1 MINNYRI
8 RGILVA
14 FAFILP
20 TFLGLAIFYYYP
32 FVQNII
38 NSFLEI
44 DYFDNVVGWV
54 GLSNYKEVL
63 NNEHLSHSIIFT
75 MKYAIVT
82 TVLSV
87 VLSLLFAIA
96 LNKNIK
102 GVGIYRVLFYLP
114 VIAMPIAIIAIWK
127 WIFNYDF
134 GFANAILVSM
144 GFVGVPWL
152 RESDA
157 LFFVIVLIG
166 VWGRVGYN
174 MIIIYAGLQNI
185 PTLYYEAAKIDGA
198 NAVSR
203 FFNITIPMISPTL
216 FFVTVL
222 TTISSLQVFE
232 SIYGLITANTKVAQ
246 ESSTVIYTFFEYA
259 FVNNRKGVASALSV
273 IFLIII
279 LIITIIQ
286 FVLQKYWVHY
296 DQN

>member
-259 FVNNRKGVASALSV
+259 FVNNQKGVASALSV

>member
-8 RGILVA
+8 KGVLVA

-20 TFLGLAIFYYYP
+20 TLLGLAIFYYYP

-96 LNKNIK
+96 LNKNIR

-134 GFANAILVSM
+134 GFVNAILVSM

-259 FVNNRKGVASALSV
+259 FVNNQKGVASALSV

>member
-144 GFVGVPWL
+144 GFVGVP
-152 RESDA
+152 
-157 LFFVIVLIG
+157 I
-166 VWGRVGYN
+166 
-174 MIIIYAGLQNI
+174 
-185 PTLYYEAAKIDGA
+185 
-198 NAVSR
+198 
-203 FFNITIPMISPTL
+203 
-216 FFVTVL
+216 
-222 TTISSLQVFE
+222 
-232 SIYGLITANTKVAQ
+232 
-246 ESSTVIYTFFEYA
+246 
-259 FVNNRKGVASALSV
+259 
-273 IFLIII
+273 
-279 LIITIIQ
+279 
-286 FVLQKYWVHY
+286 
-296 DQN
+296 